1 VRESITKAG
10 TREEILGWYN
20 DLRAAG

>member
-10 TREEILGWYN
+10 TREEMLGWYK